1 MGVIGPGFLNQV
13 PTLRVYVWD
22 SRPKVPDFGLERF
35 GCGVKGLGLRVSI
48 FAVRAPLFPEQQ
60 NRPGFWPS
68 RPH

>member
-35 GCGVKGLGLRVSI
+35 GCGVKGLGLRAWGLPLRLCDTWTSRGM
-48 FAVRAPLFPEQQ
+48 RAGSLLQ
-60 NRPGFWPS
+60 S
-68 RPH
+68 